1 MAEREEELKSLLMK
15 LREEREK
22 EKKRLKTQHSNNE
35 DHGIWSRHVTVNRW
49 GNNANS
55 ERLSFLGLQNHCRGW
70 LQLLNWKI
78 LAPWKKSY
86 DKCRQHIKNQRHHFA
101 DKGPL
106 SQKLCFFPLVVCWCE
121 LDHKESWAPKNWYF
135 WTMAWE
141 KTLESPL
148 DYKKIKPVN
157 PKGIRSWIFI
167 GKFNPEAK
175 APRLCPPEEKNWII
189 GKDPDSGKDWRQE
202 GREMAVDEIVGWHHW
217 PDGHE
222 SE

>member
-55 ERLSFLGLQNHCRGW
+55 ERLSFLGLQNHCRWW

-121 LDHKESWAPKNWYF
+121 SWTIKKAEHQRIDTFELWPGRRPLRVHWTTRRSNQSILKEFDPEYSLESLILKLKLQDF
-135 WTMAWE
+135 VHLKRRIESLE
-141 KTLESPL
+141 KTLIL
-148 DYKKIKPVN
+148 
-157 PKGIRSWIFI
+157 GRT
-167 GKFNPEAK
+167 
-175 APRLCPPEEKNWII
+175 
-189 GKDPDSGKDWRQE
+189 E
-202 GREMAVDEIVGWHHW
+202 GRRGGRWQWMR
-217 PDGHE
+217 
-222 SE
+222 